1 MIQKTKEYSKFKMR
15 EDNRACIDSPHLARI
30 KNSIETRNF
39 LHLRPITVN
48 EQMEILDGQH
58 RFLAAKELGLEIFYE
73 ITKGSDPKD
82 LVLLNI
88 SKPWSGLDYLNFYTK
103 NGYKHYI
110 KLQNFI
116 KKHQLKLATAMQ
128 LSCGRSF
135 KGMQDFK
142 IGKYEFTLEDSDDLM
157 DFCKDTVE
165 FIKTHNGTAIWMNS
179 SKFWVAL
186 VQLMRLP
193 DFNKEKWFRNLKHLV
208 KSCTAKIT
216 LDEYYQMVLDIYNNP
231 TMNHTE
237 NQRSLFKDVA

>member
-1 MIQKTKEYSKFKMR
+1 
-15 EDNRACIDSPHLARI
+15 
-30 KNSIETRNF
+30 
-39 LHLRPITVN
+39 
-48 EQMEILDGQH
+48 
-58 RFLAAKELGLEIFYE
+58 
-73 ITKGSDPKD
+73 
-82 LVLLNI
+82 
-88 SKPWSGLDYLNFYTK
+88 
-103 NGYKHYI
+103 
-110 KLQNFI
+110 
-116 KKHQLKLATAMQ
+116 MQ